1 LATEAIPTTI
11 PDLEFPL
18 DTTLLEALGVAV
30 YTTDAKG
37 IITFYNE
44 AAAELWGRRPQI
56 GKDMWCGSWRILRA
70 DGTVLPHDE
79 CPMAITLKENR
90 PVRGVEAIAERP
102 DGSQVWFAPYPTPL
116 CDDSGTLIGAVNV
129 LVDITSQKRADEAS
143 YRLSAIVT
151 SSDDAIV
158 SKDLDGTVQSW
169 NAGAE
174 LIFGYT
180 AEEMI
185 GQSIRRIIPA
195 DRQAEEDEVLRR
207 VRRGERVDHFETVRR
222 RKDGKLIDISLTIS
236 PVKDDTGR
244 IIGASKIARDISAQ
258 KAAEQALRQSIA
270 VKDQFLGLVSHE
282 LRTPIATILGNSL
295 ILSRRGD
302 QLDPEDR
309 KQAMD
314 DITAESQKLQRIIEN
329 LLLITRFE
337 AGWDDELEPMLLPN
351 LIAESVEAFQKRA
364 PGRQV
369 SVSLE
374 PDLPLALGQTTLF
387 SLVLENL
394 LSNAD
399 KYSPPDARIDVIAR
413 PNEAGEPEVCV
424 RDYGVGIH
432 PDEADAIF
440 TPFYRSPKAKSLAK
454 GMGLGLAVCKRV
466 IEAQNG
472 RISVSARPEGGCDFI
487 FCLQPAALADP
498 SVI

>member
-1 LATEAIPTTI
+1 LATEVPTKSS
-11 PDLEFPL
+11 DLEFPL

-30 YTTDAKG
+30 YTTDAEG
-37 IITFYNE
+37 VITFYNA

-56 GKDMWCGSWRILRA
+56 GKDMWCGSWRIFRP
-70 DGTVLPHDE
+70 DGSVLPHDE

-102 DGSQVWFAPYPTPL
+102 DGTQVWFAPYPTPL
-116 CDDSGTLIGAVNV
+116 RDESGALIGAVNV

-143 YRLSAIVT
+143 YRLSAIVA

-158 SKDLDGTVQSW
+158 SKDLDGTVRSW
-169 NAGAE
+169 NAAAE
-174 LIFGYT
+174 RIFGYT

-185 GQSIRRIIPA
+185 GQSIRRIIP
-195 DRQAEEDEVLRR
+195 DERQSEEDDVLSR
-207 VRRGERVDHFETVRR
+207 VRRGERIDHFETVRR
-222 RKDGKLIDISLTIS
+222 RKDGNLIDISLTVS
-236 PVKDDTGR
+236 PVKDGQGR
-244 IIGASKIARDISAQ
+244 IIGASKIARDVSAR
-258 KAAEQALRQSIA
+258 KAAEEALRASIA
-270 VKDQFLGLVSHE
+270 LKDQFLGLVSHE

-302 QLDPEDR
+302 QLDPADR
-309 KQAMD
+309 KQAME

-337 AGWDDELEPMLLPN
+337 AGWDDDLEPLLLPN
-351 LIAESVEAFQKRA
+351 LLTESVKTFQRRA
-364 PGRQV
+364 PGRQM
-369 SVSLE
+369 SVQIDPE
-374 PDLPLALGQTTLF
+374 LPLALGQATLV

-399 KYSPPDARIDVIAR
+399 KYSPPEARIDVIAR
-413 PNEAGEPEVCV
+413 PNEAGEPEICV
-424 RDYGVGIH
+424 RDYGVGIDA
-432 PDEADAIF
+432 DEAEAIF

-466 IEAQNG
+466 IKAQNG
-472 RISVSARPEGGCDFI
+472 RISVTARPGGGCDFI
-487 FCLQPAALADP
+487 FCLQPVALADP
-498 SVI
+498 AVI